1 MVLAEDSTVCLPRHV
16 TMLHATSHASPPNKA
31 HAATAMEFLPTSAD
45 FSSPK
50 GVIIVNTLA
59 AVVLSALAVRWWMRS
74 SMKTDTKPSRVG
86 TFEMSRKDFG
96 DDPETRRDVSRT
108 YAAGCILVMV
118 DEEPPILLRPPAGL
132 ASGVDASA
140 VEEHIGAFERALR
153 DLQLPGYE
161 ASAFGRL
168 LPMLT
173 VNPALSALSAAG
185 KMPMLKG
192 HRFLIRAAT
201 ATPAEGEETT
211 AAAGGSLHC
220 LTIGY
225 VGAPPGQE
233 KTADEVLIVG
243 SPNLLERVT
252 GDDPRAYA
260 LTYALRKAERKRLE
274 EEMEVPGVA
283 EVPNA

>member
-1 MVLAEDSTVCLPRHV
+1 
-16 TMLHATSHASPPNKA
+16 
-31 HAATAMEFLPTSAD
+31 MEFLPTSAD

-74 SMKTDTKPSRVG
+74 SMKTDKPSRVG

-108 YAAGCILVMV
+108 YAAGCILVIV
-118 DEEPPILLRPPAGL
+118 DEEPPVLLRPPAGL

-140 VEEHIGAFERALR
+140 VEEHIGAFERALS

-173 VNPALSALSAAG
+173 VNPALSALAAAG

-201 ATPAEGEETT
+201 AAPAEGEETT